1 MGQRVLVRCTPR
13 CRMPPTLLPCPQLR
27 SQQRRETHTR
37 AAVAASSQHCA
48 CVALL
53 FHKQRRKQECVC
65 GERWLVSCRRQ
76 HLAAVIRL
84 VPQILCT
91 HHAQRDCAAAADARR
106 HEDASLRGGRKAA
119 GRGLPIPNSTVPR
132 RGSGLTPLAWVLC
145 DSTTHETRPCSD
157 RRTHRWPPAHHPY
170 VLRLN
175 ALPRVPPL
183 SSRTPRPQ
191 AESTHRS
198 PSLRSASLSP
208 VQQRTT
214 IANRPR
220 SAGRLVAAATTLRS
234 S

>member
-1 MGQRVLVRCTPR
+1 
-13 CRMPPTLLPCPQLR
+13 MPT
-27 SQQRRETHTR
+27 
-37 AAVAASSQHCA
+37 AAVAAASRDAYACCCCYLEPALCVRGLALSQTEEEAGMCVWGEVACFVSS
-48 CVALL
+48 
-53 FHKQRRKQECVC
+53 
-65 GERWLVSCRRQ
+65 
-76 HLAAVIRL
+76 AAPRGGHPS
-84 VPQILCT
+84 VPQILCSLPTQHT
-91 HHAQRDCAAAADARR
+91 HITLNGIRSRGRRATPRGRQPPRWKKSRGARPTDPQLHCASPGVRADPL
-106 HEDASLRGGRKAA
+106 SLGAVRQH
-119 GRGLPIPNSTVPR
+119 
-132 RGSGLTPLAWVLC
+132 
-145 DSTTHETRPCSD
+145 DTRPCSD

>member
-1 MGQRVLVRCTPR
+1 
-13 CRMPPTLLPCPQLR
+13 MPPTLLPCPQLR

-65 GERWLVSCRRQ
+65 VGRGGLFRVV
-76 HLAAVIRL
+76 AAPRGGHPS
-84 VPQILCT
+84 VPQILCSLPTQHT
-91 HHAQRDCAAAADARR
+91 HITLNGIRSRGRRATPRGRQPPRWKKSRGARPTDPQLHCASPGVRADPLSLGAVRQHDTRDTTL
-106 HEDASLRGGRKAA
+106 LRQK
-119 GRGLPIPNSTVPR
+119 
-132 RGSGLTPLAWVLC
+132 
-145 DSTTHETRPCSD
+145 
-157 RRTHRWPPAHHPY
+157 THRWPPAQHTY
-170 VLRLN
+170 VLRLI
-175 ALPRVPPL
+175 AHPRVPPL

-208 VQQRTT
+208 IQQRTT

-220 SAGRLVAAATTLRS
+220 SAG
-234 S
+234 